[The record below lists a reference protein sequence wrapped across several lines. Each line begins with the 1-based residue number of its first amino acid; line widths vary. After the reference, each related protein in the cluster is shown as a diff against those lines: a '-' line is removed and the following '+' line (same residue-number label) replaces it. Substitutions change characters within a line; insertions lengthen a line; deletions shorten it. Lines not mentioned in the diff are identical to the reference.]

1 MIRLEDVL
9 AIAGETDRLDGRQLG
24 QVNVDQLILAIA
36 DEDPTPI
43 DMTSI
48 EAHNDLTN
56 DHYF

>member
-9 AIAGETDRLDGRQLG
+9 AIAGEADRLDGRQLG